1 MPSECSLGGFYLR
14 KCASDQRPPVKAGTK
29 PRETPRKKAA
39 PKKKRVNMKK
49 VDEAVKKTVAE
60 FTPEK
65 EAEQPA
71 RRMTRSMTSK
81 GEGVE
86 GGATIRRGKD
96 GKMTAEPYRRP
107 VEGDIIAMPTIPLK
121 EMSPNQRS
129 RLRNGHPVRVAMGSG
144 ADGCS
149 CKMKEENIKKV
160 MRKKGGAATIKLDA
174 DEIRENKI
182 SGSGIM
188 SGARKGLKEAK
199 EKLGG
204 AVKIGKAK
212 FGKPSVDR
220 AKKNLGI
227 GGAIGGISLAEVKT
241 AIKNKDQKVVDNYIQ
256 QSGKVVEKIDK
267 KKNPTTAD
275 LKAVQRINRE
285 LQTLQKLGV
294 SSISDPTIWQRV
306 TDVVSKVIK
315 DISGI
320 IGITGAGVS
329 DDEEEGGSLRYGE
342 GGSLGYGMPKR
353 MMGGAIGRS
362 STGSQISNV
371 GAGGNILGPMQAS
384 KAPQAS
390 SANWFFSTQFPP
402 AMAREIR
409 G

>member
-29 PRETPRKKAA
+29 PGAKPQGSSKVQKSVQ
-39 PKKKRVNMKK
+39 PKKKGRKGVIDDDDIP
-49 VDEAVKKTVAE
+49 DEPKPKKTRAR
-60 FTPEK
+60 K
-65 EAEQPA
+65 DPA
-71 RRMTRSMTSK
+71 AVPTRSSARLAAK
-81 GEGVE
+81 GVE
-86 GGATIRRGKD
+86 SEGG
-96 GKMTAEPYRRP
+96 
-107 VEGDIIAMPTIPLK
+107 AMPTIPLK
-121 EMSPNQRS
+121 EMSANQRS

-188 SGARKGLKEAK
+188 SGARKAAKELKEKA
-199 EKLGG
+199 GG

-227 GGAIGGISLAEVKT
+227 GGAIGAVQKEQVED
-241 AIKNKDQKVVDNYIQ
+241 AIKEGRSDAKELIKRYAQQSKLVAQKIKKKKTKTPEDIKTLEEIETGLGNVDRMVDKVKGITDATKTMLSTALDYITDLLAGEEDFLSPAEKEAKRQ
-256 QSGKVVEKIDK
+256 LNAKQSGK
-267 KKNPTTAD
+267 
-275 LKAVQRINRE
+275 
-285 LQTLQKLGV
+285 G
-294 SSISDPTIWQRV
+294 
-306 TDVVSKVIK
+306 
-315 DISGI
+315 
-320 IGITGAGVS
+320 
-329 DDEEEGGSLRYGE
+329 LRYGE
-342 GGSLGYGMPKR
+342 GGSLGYGM
-353 MMGGAIGRS
+353 MGGAIGRS
-362 STGSQISNV
+362 STASQITNV

>member
-29 PRETPRKKAA
+29 PKEGKPQGSSKVRKSVQ
-39 PKKKRVNMKK
+39 PKKKGRKGVIDDDDIP
-49 VDEAVKKTVAE
+49 DEPKPKKTRAR
-60 FTPEK
+60 K
-65 EAEQPA
+65 DPA
-71 RRMTRSMTSK
+71 AVPTRSSARIAAAK
-81 GEGVE
+81 ESE
-86 GGATIRRGKD
+86 GG
-96 GKMTAEPYRRP
+96 
-107 VEGDIIAMPTIPLK
+107 AMPTIPLK
-121 EMSPNQRS
+121 EMSANQRS

-227 GGAIGGISLAEVKT
+227 GGAVGMINKQTLLNAIEAGEGKVYLDRYIAQ
-241 AIKNKDQKVVDNYIQ
+241 IKNRIKTLEDKQKNKKKLTAKEEGELEGLLRDLDEVANDAKELDPDEYKSEIGTLAKLIAQIDKLVKVV
-256 QSGKVVEKIDK
+256 
-267 KKNPTTAD
+267 TAP
-275 LKAVQRINRE
+275 VTGTG
-285 LQTLQKLGV
+285 LQ
-294 SSISDPTIWQRV
+294 
-306 TDVVSKVIK
+306 
-315 DISGI
+315 
-320 IGITGAGVS
+320 
-329 DDEEEGGSLRYGE
+329 YGE

-362 STGSQISNV
+362 STGSQITNV

>member
-1 MPSECSLGGFYLR
+1 VQKSV
-14 KCASDQRPPVKAGTK
+14 Q
-29 PRETPRKKAA
+29 
-39 PKKKRVNMKK
+39 PKKKGRKGVIDDDDIP
-49 VDEAVKKTVAE
+49 DEPQPKRTRARKDPAAV
-60 FTPEK
+60 P
-65 EAEQPA
+65 
-71 RRMTRSMTSK
+71 TRSSARLAAAK

-86 GGATIRRGKD
+86 SEGG
-96 GKMTAEPYRRP
+96 
-107 VEGDIIAMPTIPLK
+107 AMPTIPLK
-121 EMSPNQRS
+121 EMSANQKS

-144 ADGCS
+144 AGGCCS

-188 SGARKGLKEAK
+188 SGARKTLKDAK
-199 EKLGG
+199 EKVGG

-220 AKKNLGI
+220 GKKNLGI
-227 GGAIGGISLAEVKT
+227 GGAIAGVSRAQMADALKKG
-241 AIKNKDQKVVDNYIQ
+241 
-256 QSGKVVEKIDK
+256 DK
-267 KKNPTTAD
+267 KTVSVYIEQQKKVADAIASKPDEELTKSD
-275 LKAVQRINRE
+275 LKALGRIQKEMSTFASRADGKEEETMFEKFLKSLVQIID
-285 LQTLQKLGV
+285 
-294 SSISDPTIWQRV
+294 S
-306 TDVVSKVIK
+306 VSKALIG
-315 DISGI
+315 DNDDDDDLSGLF
-320 IGITGAGVS
+320 
-329 DDEEEGGSLRYGE
+329 GGQGLRYGE

-353 MMGGAIGRS
+353 MMGGAIGRTA
-362 STGSQISNV
+362 TGSQITNV

-402 AMAREIR
+402 AMAKQIT